1 MIERPSIRGQQAPS
15 MPDLSSLNVLQSARP
30 ANLQFSSPYVF
41 EWNEPVLAIKD
52 QLNFMGAIMN

>member
-1 MIERPSIRGQQAPS
+1 